1 MSTTKTMQL
10 RDLTLI
16 TVSAILLLETLSST
30 AAIGVS
36 SLFWWAFLG
45 LTFFVP
51 YGLMNAELGTTYPEQ
66 GGIYAWVRDAFGRRW
81 ASRVTWCYWVNT
93 LLWTP
98 SLFIF
103 FASIVNQLFALE
115 LGLGAQIAMGIAL
128 TWLAVLVSIFS
139 LNIAKWVPNAGA
151 ALKILVFIALIGGAF
166 LHASGA
172 GIANEISWATLAP
185 SLDDSLKYLPTVI
198 YGMLG
203 FELMCANADEIRN
216 PSRDIPRAVLLSG
229 VIIIL
234 FYAFGTFAILV
245 AVPLDEVN
253 LVEGLVDTLYLF
265 FGGSAAGRA
274 FVFALGI
281 AVLYTV
287 FSNVV
292 TWAIG
297 CNRSAQEAAA
307 GGELPAPLARE
318 HKRFGTPVGAAIGL
332 GVVSSVVMM
341 LYGALARTN
350 EDLFWSLF
358 ACSAVIFLLPYVGM
372 LLAFAR
378 MRRIDPDRP
387 RPYRVPLS
395 DGAARVVAAW
405 CTFVVTAAAILLM
418 YAPGS
423 GVDWPVTIGVIV
435 TFAIGEA
442 VIRYS
447 EAQRVREGL
456 ALAGTAAA
464 D

>member
-1 MSTTKTMQL
+1 MTSTKTLNL

-30 AAIGVS
+30 ASIGVS
-36 SLFWWAFLG
+36 SLFWWVFLG
-45 LTFFVP
+45 LSFFVP
-51 YGLMNAELGTTYPEQ
+51 YALMNAEMGTTYPEQ

-81 ASRVTWCYWVNT
+81 ASRVTWAYWVNN

-103 FASIVNQLFALE
+103 FASIVNQLFGFE

-128 TWLAVLVSIFS
+128 TWLAVFVNIISLSIG
-139 LNIAKWVPNAGA
+139 KWVPNIGA
-151 ALKILVFIALIGGAF
+151 ALKVLVFIALIGGAL
-166 LHASGA
+166 LHAAGSGV
-172 GIANEISWATLAP
+172 ANEISWATLRP
-185 SLDDSLKYLPTVI
+185 SLDDGLKYLPTVI

-203 FELMCANADEIRN
+203 FELMCANAREIQN

-245 AVPLDEVN
+245 AVPLADVN

-274 FVFALGI
+274 FAFALGL

-292 TWAIG
+292 TWCIG
-297 CNRSAQEAAA
+297 CNRAAQEAAA
-307 GGELPAPLARE
+307 GGELPGLLARE
-318 HKRFGTPVGAAIGL
+318 HPRYGTPAGAAIAMGL
-332 GVVSSVVMM
+332 VSTLVIV
-341 LYGALARTN
+341 LYGALARSN

-372 LLAFAR
+372 LFAFAH
-378 MRRIDPDRP
+378 MRRIDPERP

-395 DGAARVVAAW
+395 DGVARLMAAYCACIVII
-405 CTFVVTAAAILLM
+405 AAALLM
-418 YAPGS
+418 AAPGS
-423 GVDWPVTIGVIV
+423 GIDWPVASGVIV
-435 TFAIGEA
+435 VFLIGEL

-447 EAQRVREGL
+447 ESRRIAAGL
-456 ALAGTAAA
+456 RIADAGMA

>member
-1 MSTTKTMQL
+1 MTTTKTLKL
-10 RDLTLI
+10 RDLTLF

-30 AAIGVS
+30 ASIGVS
-36 SLFWWAFLG
+36 SLFWWMFLG

-51 YGLMNAELGTTYPEQ
+51 YGLMNAEMGTTYPEQ

-81 ASRVTWCYWVNT
+81 ASRVTWSYWVNN

-103 FASIVNQLFALE
+103 FAGIVNQLFSLE
-115 LGLGAQIAMGIAL
+115 LGLVAQIGMGIVL
-128 TWLAVLVSIFS
+128 TWLAVLANVLPLSVG
-139 LNIAKWVPNAGA
+139 KWVPNIGA
-151 ALKILVFIALIGGAF
+151 ALKVGVFIALIAGAL
-166 LHASGA
+166 LHAAKS
-172 GIANEISWATLAP
+172 GIANDISWTTVRP

-216 PSRDIPRAVLLSG
+216 PSQDLPRAVLLSG

-245 AVPLDEVN
+245 AVPLADVN

-265 FGGSAAGRA
+265 FGQTAGGRF
-274 FVFALGI
+274 FVFILGI

-287 FSNVV
+287 YSNVV
-292 TWAIG
+292 TWCIG
-297 CNRSAQEAAA
+297 CNRAAQEAAA
-307 GGELPAPLARE
+307 GGELPAALAIEHPRYKTPL
-318 HKRFGTPVGAAIGL
+318 GAAIAMGI
-332 GVVSSVVMM
+332 VSTLVLI
-341 LYGALARTN
+341 LYGALARN
-350 EDLFWSLF
+350 SEGLFWSLF
-358 ACSAVIFLLPYVGM
+358 ACSAVIFLLPYAGM

-387 RPYRVPLS
+387 RPYRVPVSNRVATIMAGYCALI
-395 DGAARVVAAW
+395 VVAA
-405 CTFVVTAAAILLM
+405 ALLLM
-418 YAPGS
+418 VAPGS
-423 GVDWPVTIGVIV
+423 GFDWPVTIGVAV
-435 TFAIGEA
+435 TFAVGEL
-442 VIRYS
+442 VIRYAES
-447 EAQRVREGL
+447 RRIAAGL
-456 ALAGTAAA
+456 ELAETAAA

>member
-1 MSTTKTMQL
+1 MTTVKTMQL

-30 AAIGVS
+30 AAIGIS
-36 SLFWWAFLG
+36 SLFWWVFLG
-45 LTFFVP
+45 LSFFLP
-51 YGLMNAELGTTYPEQ
+51 YGLMNAEMGTTYPEQ
-66 GGIYAWVRDAFGRRW
+66 GGIYAWVRNAYGRRW

-103 FASIVNQLFALE
+103 FASIVNQLFGLE
-115 LGLGAQIAMGIAL
+115 LGLGTQIALGVAL
-128 TWLAVLVSIFS
+128 TWLAVLVSIVTLS
-139 LNIAKWVPNAGA
+139 VAKWVPNAGA
-151 ALKILVFIALIGGAF
+151 ALKIVVFVALIAGAL
-166 LHASGA
+166 LHASSTGV
-172 GIANEISWATLAP
+172 ANEISWATLKP

-203 FELMCANADEIRN
+203 FELMCANADEIRS

-229 VIIIL
+229 VVIIL

-245 AVPLDEVN
+245 AVPLDDIN
-253 LVEGLVDTLYLF
+253 LVEGLIDTLYLF

-274 FVFALGI
+274 FAFTLGI

-292 TWAIG
+292 TWCIG
-297 CNRSAQEAAA
+297 SNRAAQEAAK
-307 GGELPAPLARE
+307 GGELPAPLGIE
-318 HKRFGTPVGAAIGL
+318 HRRFGTPVGAAIAMGI
-332 GVVSSVVMM
+332 VSSLVIV

-372 LLAFAR
+372 LLAFAH
-378 MRRIDPDRP
+378 MRHIDPDRE
-387 RPYRVPLS
+387 RPYRMPVS
-395 DGAARVVAAW
+395 DGVARVIAGYCACVVAA
-405 CTFVVTAAAILLM
+405 AAFLLM

-423 GVDWPVTIGVIV
+423 GIDWPVTIGVAV
-435 TFAIGEA
+435 TFAIGEL

-447 EAQRVREGL
+447 EARRIREGL
-456 ALAGTAAA
+456 ALAGAGQ
-464 D
+464 